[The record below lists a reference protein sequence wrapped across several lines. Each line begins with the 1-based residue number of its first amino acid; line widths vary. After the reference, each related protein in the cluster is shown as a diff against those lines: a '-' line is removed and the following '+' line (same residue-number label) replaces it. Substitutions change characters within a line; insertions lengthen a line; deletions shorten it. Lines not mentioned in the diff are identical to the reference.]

1 PPQPQLPPPPSQIL
15 PGPKV
20 AQEQPPPPGQV
31 QLPVPTQPPPP
42 SQVTTSATPV
52 TAATIATSTNL
63 AAAASISVIT
73 QPPPPGQATP
83 PTLPSTTKPPPSAK
97 VNANPPSIQ
106 MQPPPPGQ
114 SAPSQAPTQPP
125 PPGLESRATEFLAQL
140 QLLPKA
146 ALALQASKAQTLG
159 NQSIQPSQTLSSLP
173 QQQGGLNSAA
183 VVDNKKKGGAALSR
197 RPTQPLLLLLH
208 ECSKEYITG
217 YLSKKTEEETTEL
230 FSDRKKLHADL
241 KLFCNEIVVQTTR
254 DRILQELDEKGKEVV
269 KDITSE
275 SEIFTDALE
284 EVKFQSN
291 SVAVPENGVSNQNT
305 TSPELLTVFRLW
317 EQHNKK
323 DVAVMQNVYTDQPR
337 PRGRGYSRGG
347 YWPQRGAPPRHSPY
361 PQQGAPRRR
370 DWGGGIRDDRDYRDR
385 RPDDYHRDRR
395 DEYQRRDYDRRQDY
409 RAPPPGP
416 PPFGRERPQLARRD
430 DQYHRPGG
438 AYDDRRRDT
447 NNIYDRRPD
456 DNRHSRDYR
465 GPPPHPGP
473 IVPPKPSP
481 AIYEAPPMPP
491 NPPPA
496 HQMQPSSQAGYE
508 YQQYSSEQQFST
520 TPTGY
525 QQDYTGQTYA
535 GYYPQYPQDHQ
546 LNGQATNQY
555 QYPQTGAAAANTT
568 GWDAA
573 QMQTSQSHITSF
585 GWNQPGRH
593 TAIPLP
599 TDFMAGPS
607 SAPRLSMPEPHEV
620 LGVIK
625 GVIIR
630 DAQGN
635 IGLSKYHFSTM

>member
-1 PPQPQLPPPPSQIL
+1 
-15 PGPKV
+15 
-20 AQEQPPPPGQV
+20 ATQEQPPPPGQV

-42 SQVTTSATPV
+42 SQVTTSTTPV
-52 TAATIATSTNL
+52 TTAASTVATSTNI
-63 AAAASISVIT
+63 AAPAPISVIT

-83 PTLPSTTKPPPSAK
+83 PTLPSTIKPPPSAK

-159 NQSIQPSQTLSSLP
+159 NQSIQPSQTLKKVAPRSREDPHNRYSCCYT
-173 QQQGGLNSAA
+173 SA
-183 VVDNKKKGGAALSR
+183 
-197 RPTQPLLLLLH
+197 
-208 ECSKEYITG
+208 YITG

-254 DRILQELDEKGKEVV
+254 DRILQELDEKGKEVI
-269 KDITSE
+269 KDITPE
-275 SEIFTDALE
+275 SENFKAKFLETFTLHKIFTDTLE

-291 SVAVPENGVSNQNT
+291 SVTVSENGGSNQNT
-305 TSPELLTVFRLW
+305 PSLELLTVFRLW

-337 PRGRGYSRGG
+337 RGRGGYSRGG

-447 NNIYDRRPD
+447 SNMYDRRPD

-473 IVPPKPSP
+473 IVPPPKPSP

-496 HQMQPSSQAGYE
+496 PQMQPSSQTGYE
-508 YQQYSSEQQFST
+508 YQQYSSEQQQFPT

-546 LNGQATNQY
+546 LNGQAANQY
-555 QYPQTGAAAANTT
+555 QYSQAGAAAANTT

-573 QMQTSQSHITSF
+573 QMQTGQSHITSF